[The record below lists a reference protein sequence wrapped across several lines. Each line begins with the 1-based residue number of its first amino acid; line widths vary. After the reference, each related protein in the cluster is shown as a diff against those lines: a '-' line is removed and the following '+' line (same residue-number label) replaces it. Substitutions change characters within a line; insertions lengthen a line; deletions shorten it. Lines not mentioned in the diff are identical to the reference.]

1 MSATFRTATGGVV
14 LAVVTSLSTFAQGLP
29 ASSPESVGMSSER
42 LGRLTRV
49 MEQYTREKHVAGTV
63 TLVARAGRTVYLEAA
78 GFRDLEKNLPMTRD
92 TIFRIASQ
100 SKAITSVGVMML
112 VEDGRM
118 LLSDPVRKFL
128 PSFASTSVRSTGS
141 GATLNA
147 VAARRPITI
156 RDLLTHTSGVS
167 YGGEVELQELYA
179 AAGFTQWYFA
189 DKRQPIG
196 ALMDTLATLPFEA
209 QPGERYV
216 YGYSTDILG
225 AVIEKVSGMPLDR
238 FFAERIL
245 GPLKMHDT
253 EFFVAPAKASR
264 LAAVYSRTATTL
276 VTRAPE
282 TTTERLGGGLG
293 QGQYASGPRAAFSG
307 GAGLLSTAQDYAR
320 FLQMMLNGGE
330 LDGVRL
336 LSPKTVELMTVNHI
350 GSLYTTPGRGFGLG
364 FETVDDLGRSG
375 RYGSEGEFSW
385 GGAYFSRYWVDP
397 REQLVVVFMTQ
408 LIPSGGSDLQE
419 KLRVLVNQ
427 AIIGPP
433 PRERVSTTTAVRPN

>member
-1 MSATFRTATGGVV
+1 
-14 LAVVTSLSTFAQGLP
+14 
-29 ASSPESVGMSSER
+29 
-42 LGRLTRV
+42 
-49 MEQYTREKHVAGTV
+49 
-63 TLVARAGRTVYLEAA
+63 
-78 GFRDLEKNLPMTRD
+78 
-92 TIFRIASQ
+92 
-100 SKAITSVGVMML
+100 MML

-141 GATLNA
+141 GVTLNA

-253 EFFVAPAKASR
+253 QFFVAPAKASR
-264 LAAVYSRTATTL
+264 LAAVYGRTATTP

-350 GSLYTTPGRGFGLG
+350 GSLYPTPGRGFGLG

-397 REQLVVVFMTQ
+397 QEQLVVVFMTQ
-408 LIPSGGSDLQE
+408 LNPSGGSDLQE

-427 AIIGPP
+427 AIIAPP
-433 PRERVSTTTAVRPN
+433 PRERVSTTTAVRPH